1 MLVAMPNNKITPEQS
16 LAALG
21 FTETEAIVYC
31 ELLRAPAS
39 TGYRLAPSIGKAAAS
54 VYQALAALS
63 QKGAVLVDDMDTK
76 TYRAVPPSELIAA
89 LSKSFEARAAQAVQ
103 SLEELHEPQPDDRLY
118 QLSSVDQVFERASA
132 MIDGAKEIVLFDLFP
147 EPFRR
152 LEGALTRAATR
163 GVTVAGLLYD
173 RAVRAPYLAL
183 HASGAQFVLERWP
196 GVQMNVVA
204 DASEH
209 LIALLSRDARSVR
222 RAVWSDSDYLACV
235 EHSSRASELR
245 ADASTS
251 AERKAVSTLNLLT
264 SYPPGLRKLVGP
276 RDGRNSDAE

>member
-21 FTETEAIVYC
+21 FTETEAVVYC

-63 QKGAVLVDDMDTK
+63 Q
-76 TYRAVPPSELIAA
+76 
-89 LSKSFEARAAQAVQ
+89 SFEARAAQAVQ
-103 SLEELHEPQPDDRLY
+103 SLEGLHEPQPDDRLY
-118 QLSSVDQVFERASA
+118 QLSSVDQVFERATA

-183 HASGAQFVLERWP
+183 HSSHSQFVLERWP

-209 LIALLSRDARSVR
+209 LIALLSRDARSVK

-245 ADASTS
+245 ADAST
-251 AERKAVSTLNLLT
+251 
-264 SYPPGLRKLVGP
+264 P
-276 RDGRNSDAE
+276 